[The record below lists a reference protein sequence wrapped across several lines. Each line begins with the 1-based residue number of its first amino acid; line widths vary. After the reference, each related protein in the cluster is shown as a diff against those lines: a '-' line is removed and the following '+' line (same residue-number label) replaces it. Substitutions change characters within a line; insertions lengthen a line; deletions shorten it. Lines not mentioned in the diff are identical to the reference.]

1 MKIGRKRE
9 KERDEDREGER
20 GRERKRGRER
30 DRKCFCLCVRGS
42 DIVVPYLE
50 KDSGYLKRLLLLKPL
65 SLSESTICC
74 CRRYLTQRRCDG
86 KGKVVSNTSALF

>member
-1 MKIGRKRE
+1 MKIGRERERE
-9 KERDEDREGER
+9 KERDEDREG
-20 GRERKRGRER
+20 ER

-50 KDSGYLKRLLLLKPL
+50 KGSGYLKRLLLLKPL

-86 KGKVVSNTSALF
+86 RGKVVSNTSALF